1 MLILARHLIVLFLA
15 TSTACSQLQ
24 SRPDLAA
31 EFAIDVST
39 DAPLDQ
45 ATMASEANH
54 PAHSA
59 FSLLVEGS
67 EAFAARVQSARMAKR
82 SIDVQ
87 TYIWHADLTGMFFA
101 HELLQAADRGV
112 RVRLMIDDLDARA
125 KNLGLAALSAHPNIE
140 VRLFNPFASRTGMAG
155 FVMEGIRSFGRV
167 NRRMH
172 NKSWIVDNRVAI
184 VGGRNIGNEYFGAS
198 DEVNFVD
205 LEFAMFG
212 PVVRD
217 ASASFDRYWNS
228 PSAYPMELL
237 DADAINEAAL
247 QTLREALSSRSKEAE
262 NSRYAVALREGDAI
276 GRIVEGRRSVEWSA
290 NYRFVSDDPV
300 KVTQG
305 KSDATE
311 SAVAAKL
318 APLVRGAEAGVSL
331 ISPYFVPGEAGLN
344 LLIEATQ
351 IGNTVRV
358 LTNSLAATDVA
369 AVHGGYSRYRAPLL
383 EAGVHI
389 WELKP
394 LLQTATETS
403 LFGSSGSS
411 LHTKAMVVDGNTVFV
426 GSYNIDPR
434 STWLNC
440 EQGVLVESMELATQI
455 EQIFAV
461 QTAPARA
468 WRVTLEDGEMRWSDD
483 EVSLKSDPQAAWT
496 RRFQAWLTRVLHLE
510 AQL

>member
-1 MLILARHLIVLFLA
+1 MLIVARHLIVLFLA

-45 ATMASEANH
+45 ATMGSEANH

-59 FSLLVEGS
+59 FGLLVEGS
-67 EAFAARVQSARMAKR
+67 EAFAARVQSARMAER

-125 KNLGLAALSAHPNIE
+125 KNVGLAALSAHPNID

-155 FVMEGIRSFGRV
+155 FVTEGIRSFGRI

-172 NKSWIVDNRVAI
+172 NKSWIVDNRVAV

-262 NSRYAVALREGDAI
+262 NSPYAVALRRGDAI
-276 GRIVEGRRSVEWSA
+276 RRIVEGQRSVEWSA

-300 KVTQG
+300 KVTQ
-305 KSDATE
+305 KRSDATG
-311 SAVAAKL
+311 SAVAAEL
-318 APLVRGAEAGVSL
+318 APLARSAEAGISM

-344 LLIEATQ
+344 LLTEATRL
-351 IGNTVRV
+351 GKTVRV

-369 AVHGGYSRYRAPLL
+369 AVHGGYSRYRTPLL

-389 WELKP
+389 
-394 LLQTATETS
+394 
-403 LFGSSGSS
+403 
-411 LHTKAMVVDGNTVFV
+411 
-426 GSYNIDPR
+426 
-434 STWLNC
+434 
-440 EQGVLVESMELATQI
+440 
-455 EQIFAV
+455 
-461 QTAPARA
+461 
-468 WRVTLEDGEMRWSDD
+468 
-483 EVSLKSDPQAAWT
+483 
-496 RRFQAWLTRVLHLE
+496 
-510 AQL
+510 